1 MAVQRG
7 QDGSATF
14 AAVSIGNLRTWELD
28 TGMGVI
34 DTTVK
39 GDKHQQV
46 VGGIVSG
53 TVTLTAL
60 LDYVT
65 GQQDLIDFLET
76 ATPTSTPGSLVLLA
90 ASGKTLTMQA
100 LYTGHQIISPEG
112 DNPVTVR
119 FTFTKS
125 GAAAVAWA

>member
-1 MAVQRG
+1 M
-7 QDGSATF
+7 DGSATF
-14 AAVSIGNLRTWELD
+14 AAVNIGNLRTWEID

-39 GDKHQQV
+39 GDKHQAV

-76 ATPTSTPGSLVLLA
+76 APPTTTPGTKKSFSPRLRSWPLL
-90 ASGKTLTMQA
+90 SI
-100 LYTGHQIISPEG
+100 YTGHQII
-112 DNPVTVR
+112 
-119 FTFTKS
+119 
-125 GAAAVAWA
+125 